1 MYIPWTHPFPNKKI
15 LKNFVTSIQL
25 GTTYVLEDLG
35 GHLNPVKLF
44 SEKLFMGREGV
55 KLFSEKLFM
64 GHAGVF

>member
-1 MYIPWTHPFPNKKI
+1 MKGIVRVRVYRVFR
-15 LKNFVTSIQL
+15 LDL
-25 GTTYVLEDLG
+25 TYFEDLG